1 MEKHKDRIA
10 KAGLGLAAISYDSPE
25 VLKAFSER
33 LGITFSLLSDPH
45 SRIITEYGILNQSVE
60 RTSPVWGVPYPGIY
74 VLDAQGKVV
83 AKYFEDDYKQRDTAA
98 QILMKSYGVE
108 APGPHQNVTAKHLQ
122 IKTSSSDV
130 DVATGQHIVLELAVD
145 LPEKTHVYAPGVQHY
160 IGIDWTIADGPGY
173 HAGPVEYPA
182 STVMRL
188 EVIHESVPVFQ
199 DHFRLL
205 RTVTIG
211 DPAELKPILENG
223 GTLSIEGTFRYQ
235 ACDDVECYL
244 PETVPVKWILHAL
257 PLDRTRVPE
266 TLRRRA
272 PPPVLR
278 NELRPAP
285 QRDHSGPATP
295 FQVVQTN
302 SNR

>member
-1 MEKHKDRIA
+1 MEKHRDRI
-10 KAGLGLAAISYDSPE
+10 KQAGLGLAAISYDSPE

-33 LGITFSLLSDPH
+33 QGITFPLLSDPQ
-45 SRIITEYGILNQSVE
+45 SRIITEYGILNQTVQK
-60 RTSPVWGVPYPGIY
+60 TSPVWGVPYPGVY
-74 VLDAQGKVV
+74 VLDAGGKVV

-98 QILMKSYGVE
+98 QILIKSFGLE
-108 APGPHQNVTAKHLQ
+108 APGPHETVPAKHLQ

-130 DVATGQHIVLELAVD
+130 DVATGQNIILELAVD
-145 LPEKTHVYAPGVQHY
+145 LPEKMHVYAPGIQHY
-160 IGIDWTIADGPGY
+160 IPIEWTIADGAGY

-199 DHFRLL
+199 GRFRLL

-211 DPAELKPILENG
+211 DPAALKPILEKG
-223 GTLSIEGTFRYQ
+223 GALIIEGSFRYQ

-244 PETVPVKWILHAL
+244 PETVRVRWTLHAL

-266 TLRRRA
+266 ALQRKAAA
-272 PPPVLR
+272 PS
-278 NELRPAP
+278 
-285 QRDHSGPATP
+285 Q
-295 FQVVQTN
+295 
-302 SNR
+302 